1 MSQTTKVNLHER
13 LKKYSFQHA
22 LIATFNFNA
31 RFFED
36 YALENLRSLQDNAN
50 VTVVLDAGE
59 YQELLDGA
67 VADPESFPR
76 QANLRYLLHPIRVP
90 GVFHPKVFF
99 FANEKRGL
107 LIIGSANCTANGLG
121 SNAEVVSVFDYEEGR
136 NESALALFQAAF
148 RFFEE
153 LAERWP
159 GEHFTSNIEA
169 VAGEVP
175 WLSKAPPEPATGD
188 LPVLLSNLDEPLWD
202 QLVARLPRRPV
213 TRLAVLSRF
222 FDTKPGLLDT
232 VVRTTSAAKVAL
244 YTQNYITTL
253 TTDWLKHPSFEAGC
267 LEVCLCSYADDD
279 HAQHLHG
286 KAYAFECG
294 KELLVAMGSANF
306 TTPALLRTARN
317 GNLEVLLCYPPV
329 SVRQWSVSEWFDPAG
344 NATVLRNASQLFT
357 SPTNADEPEHQ
368 SNRFTISLRE
378 ACVDDDRLVL
388 RLDDDPVPTGINAR
402 VSQANS
408 RPFFVRLG
416 AERAAPVVASLDAA
430 QQRRLREAPAIVELG
445 TENGAGWL
453 PASNAVLIANL
464 QDISTGGDVRRQ
476 RQIREARESPQR
488 FMDVLTALSRS
499 DDEERLKQFLT
510 YCDIPIDLPARLYR
524 NLRKGGPDP
533 SGIEALRE
541 LGARNLRHFEALHD
555 AVMDFVGRHRRRL
568 DRHIETGSAKGIP
581 NFLHIL
587 LTIGK
592 LLLSQTDRLIVALD
606 AEARTEVRPDRWFKI
621 RNNLDQYYRALE
633 QLLQITAG
641 DYLDAILDSAP
652 IEKVAREFT
661 ESLPELMTLYERAIQ
676 NRETLDQ
683 LRQTKLSI
691 SNSGGQAI
699 NRPEFFKSILGEAN
713 WRLFTVNFART
724 QALLRHRLA
733 A

>member
-13 LKKYSFQHA
+13 LKKHSFQHA

-59 YQELLDGA
+59 YQDLLDAA

-90 GVFHPKVFF
+90 GVFHPKVFL

-121 SNAEVVSVFDYEEGR
+121 SNAEVVSIFDYEEGK

-159 GEHFTSNIEA
+159 GEHFTSNVEA

-175 WLSKAPPEPATGD
+175 WLAKAPPEPATAD

-202 QLVARLPRRPV
+202 QLIARLPKRPVARLS
-213 TRLAVLSRF
+213 VLSRF

-253 TTDWLKHPSFEAGC
+253 TTEWLKHPSFKAGC
-267 LEVCLCSYADDD
+267 LEVRLCSYADDD

-286 KAYAFECG
+286 KAYVFECG

-317 GNLEVLLCYPPV
+317 GNVEVLLCYPPV

-357 SPTNADEPEHQ
+357 SIENTDEPEHQ
-368 SNRFTISLRE
+368 LNRFTIALRE
-378 ACVDDDRLVL
+378 AWVDDDKLVF
-388 RLDDDPVPTGINAR
+388 RLDDDSVPGGTNAR
-402 VSQANS
+402 VSQGNS
-408 RPFFVRLG
+408 RPFFARVG
-416 AERAAPVVASLDAA
+416 AERAAPAAASLDAA

-445 TENGAGWL
+445 TGTGTAWQ

-524 NLRKGGPDP
+524 NRRKGGPDP

-541 LGARNLRHFEALHD
+541 LGARNLRYFEALHD
-555 AVMDFVGRHRRRL
+555 AVMDFVARHRRRL
-568 DRHIETGSAKGIP
+568 DRHIETGNAKGIP

-592 LLLSQTDRLIVALD
+592 LLLSQIDRLIVALD

-621 RNNLDQYYRALE
+621 RNNLDEYYRALE

-641 DYLDAILDSAP
+641 DYLDAMLDSAP
-652 IEKVAREFT
+652 LEKVAPDFT
-661 ESLPELMTLYERAIQ
+661 ESLPELMTLYERAVQ

-683 LRQTKLSI
+683 LRQTRLAI
-691 SNSGGQAI
+691 SNPGGRAI
-699 NRPEFFKSILGEAN
+699 NRPEFFKSVLGDAN
-713 WRLFTVNFART
+713 WRLFLTNLARM
-724 QALLRHRLA
+724 QLLLRQRLA